1 MGEKPLLHFP
11 CDFAIK
17 IFGVASDEFEVNV
30 LTIIRSH
37 FPDIKENAIQT
48 RHSKDNKYLAF
59 TITIRANNR
68 EQIDNVYRELTASPY
83 VLMAL

>member
-1 MGEKPLLHFP
+1 MAEQPLLNFP

-17 IFGVASDEFEVNV
+17 IFGVACDEFEINV
-30 LTIIRSH
+30 LGIIRRH
-37 FPDIKENAIQT
+37 FPDLKENAIQT
-48 RHSKDNKYLAF
+48 RHSKDKKYLAF
-59 TITIRANNR
+59 TITIHANNR